1 MQMWK
6 WCRGLPPSYVR
17 PLLHMSLTCIS
28 YEIYVPIWFKGT
40 AAQTQTPP
48 PLRSDCFYQA
58 QTAARAAITKTHFA
72 THFLWAENRTECIK
86 LLWAEV
92 NWVKWNQAELGFG
105 PEWTEVPLNFPSIEM
120 NLTQREYRPVLP
132 AADKWSPACV
142 CVSLVSAVWLVLL
155 GLLLLNVRHI
165 QATHTFGRCGL
176 SGVSALAVEQLSWE
190 MYLCMKRAS
199 NTERARWVRTQCFHT
214 QRAM

>member
-1 MQMWK
+1 MRLM
-6 WCRGLPPSYVR
+6 CRYDLKGRRHRLKRLLPWDQIAFIKRRLPRGPQSQKHIS
-17 PLLHMSLTCIS
+17 PLIS
-28 YEIYVPIWFKGT
+28 YK
-40 AAQTQTPP
+40 
-48 PLRSDCFYQA
+48 LRIALNALNCF
-58 QTAARAAITKTHFA
+58 
-72 THFLWAENRTECIK
+72 E
-86 LLWAEV
+86 
-92 NWVKWNQAELGFG
+92 WNQAELGFG

-165 QATHTFGRCGL
+165 QATHTFGRCRL